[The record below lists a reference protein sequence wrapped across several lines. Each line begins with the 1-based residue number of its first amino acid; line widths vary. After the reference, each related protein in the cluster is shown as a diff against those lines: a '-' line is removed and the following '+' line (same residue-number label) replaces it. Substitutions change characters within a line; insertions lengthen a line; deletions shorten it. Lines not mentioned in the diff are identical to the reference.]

1 MQMPSYEQ
9 FDSAIEQLL
18 RSFKYFKLNKW
29 LLAQL
34 KKVFTWLIALI
45 ERLFSQTLSDK
56 SHGVAKVVLV
66 VIITVIVLMIIGLII
81 YWVRHR
87 KDKKK
92 GVTILGE
99 NLSADTSVE
108 SVSQR
113 GTEYAQVGRYREAI
127 RMQFIAV
134 LFFLHQEH
142 VLYHDASLTGQEMI
156 MKLKQDRFIAIQ
168 VFEEMTETFNKTWYG
183 IAEVDQGEF
192 VRWQQVEQAFWQQ
205 LRENQKPERQDVV

>member
-1 MQMPSYEQ
+1 MQLPSYEQ
-9 FDSAIEQLL
+9 FDAAIEQLL

-34 KKVFTWLIALI
+34 KKVINWLVSLI
-45 ERLFSQTLSDK
+45 ERLLNQSMSDK

-66 VIITVIVLMIIGLII
+66 VLITMISVMVIGLVV
-81 YWVRHR
+81 YWIRHR
-87 KDKKK
+87 KNKQK

-113 GTEYAQVGRYREAI
+113 GMDYAQAGRYREAI

-142 VLYHDASLTGQEMI
+142 VLYHDATLTGQEMI
-156 MKLKQDRFIAIQ
+156 MKLKQERFIAIQ

-183 IAEVDQGEF
+183 VAEVEQGQF
-192 VRWQQVEQAFWQQ
+192 GLWQQLEQAFWQK
-205 LRENQKPERQDVV
+205 LRETQKPERQDVV